1 MVMVN
6 SEPLPDRWPLR
17 GLLAWYGLALTIVM
31 LDQWSK
37 GLASAHL
44 DYGRPVPVLPVL
56 NMTLHHNT
64 GAAFSFLSQS
74 GGWQRW
80 FFATVAIAVS
90 AVLCVWLTRLR
101 RDEWLLALSLSF
113 ILGGA
118 LGNLWDRLTLGYVVD
133 FVSVHYDN
141 AYFPTFNVADAAI
154 SVGAALMILDT
165 LRSRNNPHEHD

>member
-1 MVMVN
+1 MAMA
-6 SEPLPDRWPLR
+6 SSAKLPDRQAPR
-17 GLLAWYGLALTIVM
+17 TLLGWYALAVAVVV

-37 GLASAHL
+37 GLATAYL
-44 DYGRPVPVLPVL
+44 EYGRPVRLLPVL
-56 NMTLHHNT
+56 NLTLHHNT

-80 FFATVAIAVS
+80 FFSTVAIVVS
-90 AVLCVWLTRLR
+90 AVLVVWLSRLR
-101 RDEWLLALSLSF
+101 RPEWLLGLSLAL

-118 LGNLWDRLTLGYVVD
+118 IGNLWDRLALGYVVD
-133 FVSVHYDN
+133 FISVHYES

-165 LRSRNNPHEHD
+165 LRSAGDPS